1 MDIMSEEVY
10 DDLALERVSRERFG
24 VDVDI
29 SQVIARGIPV
39 SRTANA
45 TVFLTKKKQLYV
57 YISARSRLTLG
68 DISKMVTRMG
78 LKAELYLPPAGS
90 PDYFNAIGREKFEAV
105 FPGRTYVQ
113 DDELRFYRTLA
124 PYNPALVLIQEV
136 KNGEIFRF
144 DSDTRGGWRLA
155 TRFAYRRIRTS

>member
-144 DSDTRGGWRLA
+144 DSDARGGWRLA